1 MPEEAEELEEG
12 QPRRRFSV
20 MVFALLMIVI
30 IQVTIIINLY
40 LSYVVSKEI
49 STREKKAQEVILEE
63 EKHTAQT
70 VLLAGDNKDKS
81 FNAYIARGDDQA
93 SLAVQIRLSFGIS
106 NSALKTVLENNPDPI
121 HDRMLAYFSQ
131 KTKRDIIYSF
141 QRKILEEEIKEI
153 ANAILEKDLG
163 IDELS
168 GRVTKVHITKLIFIT
183 L

>member
-1 MPEEAEELEEG
+1 MAEDVEELEEG
-12 QPRRRFSV
+12 GARRRVSV
-20 MVFALLMIVI
+20 VVIVLLILVI
-30 IQVTIIINLY
+30 IQVSIIITMY
-40 LSYVVSKEI
+40 MAYAVSKEI
-49 STREKKAQEVILEE
+49 STREKRAQEVVLEE
-63 EKHTAQT
+63 EKRTTQT
-70 VLLAGDNKDKS
+70 ILLAGDNKDKS

-106 NSALKTVLENNPDPI
+106 NSALKPILEKNPDPI

-163 IDELS
+163 IEETG
-168 GRVTKVHITKLIFIT
+168 GRVTKVHVTKLIFIT